1 MQGMGRNLY
10 LQYLGVE
17 SSFPQVACLKG
28 HLTQEQSSDSRN
40 PQGYDNRMKLQR

>member
-1 MQGMGRNLY
+1 MRGMGISLY

-17 SSFPQVACLKG
+17 SSFPRVASLKG
-28 HLTQEQSSDSRN
+28 HLTQEQSSNSRN